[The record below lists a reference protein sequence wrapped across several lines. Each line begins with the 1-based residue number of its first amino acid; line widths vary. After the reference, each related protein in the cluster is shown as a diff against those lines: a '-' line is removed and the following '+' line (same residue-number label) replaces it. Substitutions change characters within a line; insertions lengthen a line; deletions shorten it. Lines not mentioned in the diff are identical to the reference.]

1 MRKLLAILLTVL
13 SLSCALNTE
22 AGTIDRGQRVL
33 RLMMAAD
40 TDSLYAEMT
49 TEMQSAIGKM
59 QLKVMWHTL
68 QLTFGK
74 LQSMGEWTEQT
85 TMGYD
90 IAACPLQMEH
100 GRLLFSVTFAGD
112 RIAGMFFTRHDA
124 QAQTTTTEADTTG
137 TDIHEEHEWLEC
149 DGYRMPAI
157 LTRPASCTDAPCI
170 VIVHGS
176 GPNDMDGTVGSN
188 KPYRELALRLA
199 KAGVATFRYDKRTYT
214 YRQMT
219 DSVRDN
225 ITIDYE
231 TTDDAIAAVEMLHSS
246 DFGIDTS
253 RIFILGHSQGGMMI
267 PRIAQRTGLPRGY
280 IMMSAPARPLMELLM
295 MQLAYLY
302 EHGLNPEWP
311 TMKED
316 MERQIANIGKLGTPD
331 FDEKMPRPMGLPL
344 SYVEDLAGYDQTSE
358 AAHID
363 KPLLVMNGEND
374 YQVTMDDFAIWQ
386 KALAGKSNV
395 VFKSYKG
402 LNHIYHKSGTPS
414 LPSDYTVAGNMPQAV
429 INDISGFVKGE

>member
-1 MRKLLAILLTVL
+1 
-13 SLSCALNTE
+13 
-22 AGTIDRGQRVL
+22 
-33 RLMMAAD
+33 
-40 TDSLYAEMT
+40 
-49 TEMQSAIGKM
+49 
-59 QLKVMWHTL
+59 
-68 QLTFGK
+68 
-74 LQSMGEWTEQT
+74 
-85 TMGYD
+85 
-90 IAACPLQMEH
+90 
-100 GRLLFSVTFAGD
+100 
-112 RIAGMFFTRHDA
+112 
-124 QAQTTTTEADTTG
+124 
-137 TDIHEEHEWLEC
+137 
-149 DGYRMPAI
+149 
-157 LTRPASCTDAPCI
+157 
-170 VIVHGS
+170 
-176 GPNDMDGTVGSN
+176 MDGTVGSN

-231 TTDDAIAAVEMLHSS
+231 TTDDAIAAVEMLHSG

-344 SYVEDLAGYDQTSE
+344 SYIEDLAGYDQTSE